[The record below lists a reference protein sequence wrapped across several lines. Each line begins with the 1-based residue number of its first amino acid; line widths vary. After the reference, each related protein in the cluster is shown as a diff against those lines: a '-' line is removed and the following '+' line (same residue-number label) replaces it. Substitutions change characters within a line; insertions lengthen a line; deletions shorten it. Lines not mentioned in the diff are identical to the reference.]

1 MPEENINDPNE
12 VGDENRGERGSVG
25 DALVKLLKVL
35 GILVA
40 VAVLIMV
47 IGFGL
52 LVGFCALSARH

>member
-1 MPEENINDPNE
+1 VPEENINEPNE
-12 VGDENRGERGSVG
+12 TGNENQGERGSVG
-25 DALVKLLKVL
+25 DVLVQLLKML

-40 VAVLIMV
+40 VAVLIVV

>member
-1 MPEENINDPNE
+1 MPEENINEPNE
-12 VGDENRGERGSVG
+12 VGNENQGERVSVG
-25 DALVKLLKVL
+25 DALVKVLKVL

>member
-1 MPEENINDPNE
+1 MPEDNINEPNE
-12 VGDENRGERGSVG
+12 VGNENQGERGSVG
-25 DALVKLLKVL
+25 DALVQVLKVL

-47 IGFGL
+47 VGFGL